1 MNDELFTQ
9 RDIDVDLADDWRRC
23 FAISFRDEN
32 EMSRCHS
39 NRRSYFRSLKSQ
51 R

>member
-23 FAISFRDEN
+23 STISSRDKK
-32 EMSRCHS
+32 EMSRRHS
-39 NRRSYFRSLKSQ
+39 NR
-51 R
+51 

>member
-9 RDIDVDLADDWRRC
+9 RDIDVDLADEWRRC
-23 FAISFRDEN
+23 STIRFRDKK

-39 NRRSYFRSLKSQ
+39 NR
-51 R
+51 

>member
-23 FAISFRDEN
+23 FAISFRDEK

-39 NRRSYFRSLKSQ
+39 NR
-51 R
+51 

>member
-23 FAISFRDEN
+23 SIISFRDRK
-32 EMSRCHS
+32 EMIVVIATVERN
-39 NRRSYFRSLKSQ
+39 NR
-51 R
+51 